1 MIGFIKCSILL
12 NLKVAVLESEK
23 EKLIK
28 PNKFMNE
35 IELKTTEQKDHS
47 RLLINGVDVTG
58 EQERS
63 VFRHI
68 IETIDNGI
76 GVELNNNHKK

>member
-1 MIGFIKCSILL
+1 MNKIV
-12 NLKVAVLESEK
+12 LKK
-23 EKLIK
+23 TDK
-28 PNKFMNE
+28 P
-35 IELKTTEQKDHS
+35 DHY

-68 IETIDNGI
+68 VETVDSGI
-76 GVELNNNHKK
+76 GIGL